1 MFLSHY
7 MVKMLQVDPSQIEKL
22 KRQGY
27 NQIIKTRSKTDRTN
41 RYLLGGKNDAGEV
54 IREI

>member
-7 MVKMLQVDPSQIEKL
+7 MVKMLQVDPPQIEKL
-22 KRQGY
+22 KTQRY
-27 NQIIKTRSKTDRTN
+27 NQIIKRRSETDRTN